1 MVMGVPL
8 STSPPTRESDRLGGD
23 VYLSIPMP
31 EHPRDLARDSDSTC
45 RHTACGVSRRGPVVR
60 VESVLERSGEYWK
73 PMPPR
78 ATPEGVT
85 SSIARSARDELQD
98 TCGALIERIADRD
111 ETGLAALYDQTS
123 ALVFGLT
130 VKILQDRRDAE
141 ESTLEVYQQVWRQ
154 ADRYDPR
161 RGTPLG

>member
-1 MVMGVPL
+1 
-8 STSPPTRESDRLGGD
+8 
-23 VYLSIPMP
+23 
-31 EHPRDLARDSDSTC
+31 
-45 RHTACGVSRRGPVVR
+45 
-60 VESVLERSGEYWK
+60 
-73 PMPPR
+73 MPPR

-111 ETGLAALYDQTS
+111 KTGLAALYDQTS

-161 RGTPLG
+161 RGTPLGWLMTIARSRAIDRLRASKR